1 MASNCRLL
9 SATLVLLL
17 TLDHSQAFLRSYR
30 NSRTWGT
37 GRQGRRLTNNRA
49 RVGRQQLDVE
59 NDLSGISPVRQCGQ
73 CSSSDTETGVVCG
86 TDGKNY
92 QNLCQLKQISC
103 KFLRRQGSTKLHRN
117 GHDKQQKTVF
127 RQGRTLLDQ
136 GCPNFDE
143 IFFGASVHEKIE
155 I

>member
-1 MASNCRLL
+1 MNILICYLCKLYQCWQPQLGNINCQDRYRILMASNCRLL

-73 CSSSDTETGVVCG
+73 CSASDTETGVVCG

-117 GHDKQQKTVF
+117 G
-127 RQGRTLLDQ
+127 RTW
-136 GCPNFDE
+136 
-143 IFFGASVHEKIE
+143 
-155 I
+155 